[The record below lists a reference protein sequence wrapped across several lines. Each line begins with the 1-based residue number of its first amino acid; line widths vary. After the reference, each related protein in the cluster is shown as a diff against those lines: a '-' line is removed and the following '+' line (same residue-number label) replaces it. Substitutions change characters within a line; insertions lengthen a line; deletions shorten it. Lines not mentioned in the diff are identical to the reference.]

1 MLVVGLLCSLLS
13 AQAGSCWSQCL
24 WTPALW
30 GRSLGASPVS
40 HRQWRTIGWTRPS
53 CSCRWSKIP
62 RRCLKLIRYGSLKG
76 RLDFPIYLFNLNKS
90 PYRAYNLL
98 WGLIQVFAL
107 FGLLIK
113 LYPRLGFEHCIFII
127 CFISP
132 LAIRSKLPEV
142 PQAEIW
148 CRFLLELLTRAPI
161 PAGIS
166 PEVVPRLTKLHA
178 CRGMPHHGR
187 GQLRCAQPK
196 RNGSLIFF
204 HCLAIPISLPLVL
217 VWYLSLSWLLT
228 TWSRMLSDRSVR
240 KWKMLDSNYTFSNF
254 CSMPRCLLRISTSMP
269 IKKEKP
275 YMIRAA

>member
-1 MLVVGLLCSLLS
+1 MFKIDQIWQFERKTRLPNLPLQFKQVYHPIELLTFS
-13 AQAGSCWSQCL
+13 
-24 WTPALW
+24 
-30 GRSLGASPVS
+30 R
-40 HRQWRTIGWTRPS
+40 H
-53 CSCRWSKIP
+53 WSKFLP
-62 RRCLKLIRYGSLKG
+62 CLGCL
-76 RLDFPIYLFNLNKS
+76 LNWTGALQAELWRGFKS
-90 PYRAYNLL
+90 
-98 WGLIQVFAL
+98 
-107 FGLLIK
+107 
-113 LYPRLGFEHCIFII
+113 CIFII

-132 LAIRSKLPEV
+132 LAIHSKLPEV

-217 VWYLSLSWLLT
+217 VWYLSFHDYWLLGVGCY
-228 TWSRMLSDRSVR
+228 LIDQ
-240 KWKMLDSNYTFSNF
+240 LEN
-254 CSMPRCLLRISTSMP
+254 
-269 IKKEKP
+269 EKC
-275 YMIRAA
+275 